1 VTMRTKQ
8 TRQVCVLLPN
18 KQHLDFSVRMRARG
32 QEVMK
37 TVLRS
42 LGVGDLQVFALALLR
57 DNEYLF
63 LDLEQKL
70 RKYFGKTWS
79 RNSLKV
85 SFSLVKFYLENGLLI
100 LSSKVQQLYY
110 WELRQKVL
118 QSQSHQQEALLFQ
131 LAASAL
137 QAEVGDLERREGAE
151 DEGGDE
157 KKERMQY
164 FLPEDYFP
172 PWLIN
177 HRGRNFLLQ
186 HSPVLH
192 GELRGTPRSWAIL
205 QFIKE
210 ASSLQDAALTFYRMK
225 QGKKELR
232 SSILLGVAL
241 DGVYIYQVG
250 RLLSLH
256 TFIMSMKVILTNSGS
271 RFEIAAVDSKLVYY
285 THSAFHSKHILKH
298 LSDSHR
304 FYMSSKDAASY
315 IQQLEDMQGQQIYF
329 QFKLSPKLFSFVLTL
344 MAEVESEEAFV
355 DDPAEV
361 AWLAEFLYGVSV
373 DGPLQL
379 PYSTWAGVCY
389 NQQQRNY
396 LPRVCV
402 MLFCASCNWKL
413 SLLISCDHGNET
425 GEQNSVVS
433 LRMIYVIYV
442 GPALNASLFSSG
454 VQVWCKRVGE
464 ASHSFDSQ

>member
-1 VTMRTKQ
+1 MRTKQ

-85 SFSLVKFYLENGLLI
+85 PFIVFLRVKFYLENGLLI

-241 DGVYIYQVG
+241 DGVYIYQEVEG
-250 RLLSLH
+250 KKHALSAFTWSEIVRF
-256 TFIMSMKVILTNSGS
+256 TFQGS

-315 IQQLEDMQGQQIYF
+315 IQQLEDMQALQLHREAYICDMTHLRQRLQCYNLTASVSDFSNMETDTTWTKGGAEEEQSP
-329 QFKLSPKLFSFVLTL
+329 LS
-344 MAEVESEEAFV
+344 EVESEEAFV

-379 PYSTWAGVCY
+379 PYSTWAAVT
-389 NQQQRNY
+389 
-396 LPRVCV
+396 
-402 MLFCASCNWKL
+402 MEMK
-413 SLLISCDHGNET
+413 
-425 GEQNSVVS
+425 
-433 LRMIYVIYV
+433 
-442 GPALNASLFSSG
+442 
-454 VQVWCKRVGE
+454 QVWCKRVGE

>member
-1 VTMRTKQ
+1 MRTKQ
-8 TRQVCVLLPN
+8 MRHVSVLLPN
-18 KQHLDFSVRMRARG
+18 KQHLDCSVRRRARG

-42 LGVGDLQVFALALLR
+42 LGVGDLQVFGLALLR

-85 SFSLVKFYLENGLLI
+85 PFIVFLRVKFYLENGLLI

-118 QSQSHQQEALLFQ
+118 QSQDHQQEALLFQ

-137 QAEVGDLERREGAE
+137 QAEVGDLERGEGAE

-157 KKERMQY
+157 KKERVQY

-192 GELRGTPRSWAIL
+192 GELRGTPRRRAIL

-225 QGKKELR
+225 QGKNELR

-241 DGVYIYQVG
+241 DGVYIYQEVEG
-250 RLLSLH
+250 KQRVLFAFTWSEIDRF
-256 TFIMSMKVILTNSGS
+256 TFQGS

-304 FYMSSKDAASY
+304 FYVNSKDAACY
-315 IQQLEDMQGQQIYF
+315 IQQLEDMQTCQLHREAYICDMTHLRQRLRCYNLTGSASDCSNVETDTTWNKDGAEEEQSP
-329 QFKLSPKLFSFVLTL
+329 LS
-344 MAEVESEEAFV
+344 EVESEEAFV

-361 AWLAEFLYGVSV
+361 TWLAEFLYGASV
-373 DGPLQL
+373 DGPLRL
-379 PYSTWAGVCY
+379 PSSTWAAVT
-389 NQQQRNY
+389 
-396 LPRVCV
+396 
-402 MLFCASCNWKL
+402 MEMK
-413 SLLISCDHGNET
+413 
-425 GEQNSVVS
+425 
-433 LRMIYVIYV
+433 
-442 GPALNASLFSSG
+442 
-454 VQVWCKRVGE
+454 QVLCKRVGA
-464 ASHSFDSQ
+464 ASRSFDSQ

>member
-1 VTMRTKQ
+1 MRTKHM
-8 TRQVCVLLPN
+8 RQVRVLLPN
-18 KQHLDFSVRMRARG
+18 KQHLDCSVRMRARG

-42 LGVGDLQVFALALLR
+42 LGVGDLQVFGLALLR

-85 SFSLVKFYLENGLLI
+85 SFSLHNSWNISPDILNEEAELFMLHFQVPFIVFLRVKFYLENGLLI

-118 QSQSHQQEALLFQ
+118 QSQNHQQEALLFQ

-137 QAEVGDLERREGAE
+137 QAEAGDLERGEGAE

-172 PWLIN
+172 AWLIN

-192 GELRGTPRSWAIL
+192 GELRGTPRSRAIL

-210 ASSLQDAALTFYRMK
+210 ASGLQDAALTFYRMK
-225 QGKKELR
+225 QGENELS

-241 DGVYIYQVG
+241 DGVYIYQEVEG
-250 RLLSLH
+250 KKRVLFAFTWSEIDRF
-256 TFIMSMKVILTNSGS
+256 TFQGS

-304 FYMSSKDAASY
+304 FYMNSKDAACY
-315 IQQLEDMQGQQIYF
+315 IQQLEDMQTCQLHREAYICDVTDLRQRLRCYNLTGSESDCSNMETDTTWSKVGAEEEQRP
-329 QFKLSPKLFSFVLTL
+329 LS
-344 MAEVESEEAFV
+344 EVESEEAFV

-361 AWLAEFLYGVSV
+361 TWLAEFLYGVSV

-379 PYSTWAGVCY
+379 PSSTWAAVTMEMK
-389 NQQQRNY
+389 Q
-396 LPRVCV
+396 
-402 MLFCASCNWKL
+402 
-413 SLLISCDHGNET
+413 
-425 GEQNSVVS
+425 
-433 LRMIYVIYV
+433 
-442 GPALNASLFSSG
+442 
-454 VQVWCKRVGE
+454 
-464 ASHSFDSQ
+464 

>member
-1 VTMRTKQ
+1 MRTKQ
-8 TRQVCVLLPN
+8 MRRVCVLLPN
-18 KQHLDFSVRMRARG
+18 KQHLDCSVRMRARG

-42 LGVGDLQVFALALLR
+42 LGVGDLQVFGLALLR

-85 SFSLVKFYLENGLLI
+85 PFIVFLRVKFYLENGLLI
-100 LSSKVQQLYY
+100 FSSKVQQLYY

-118 QSQSHQQEALLFQ
+118 QSQNHQQEALLFQ

-151 DEGGDE
+151 DEGGEE
-157 KKERMQY
+157 KNERMQY

-177 HRGRNFLLQ
+177 RRGRNFLLQ

-192 GELRGTPRSWAIL
+192 GELSGTPRSRAIL

-225 QGKKELR
+225 QGKNELR

-241 DGVYIYQVG
+241 DGVYIYQEVEG
-250 RLLSLH
+250 KKRILFAFTWSEIDRF
-256 TFIMSMKVILTNSGS
+256 TFQGS
-271 RFEIAAVDSKLVYY
+271 RFEIAAVDSKLVFY

-304 FYMSSKDAASY
+304 FYLTSRDAASY
-315 IQQLEDMQGQQIYF
+315 VQQLEDMQTRQLHREAYICDMTHLRQRLRCF
-329 QFKLSPKLFSFVLTL
+329 SLTASASDCSNMETDTTWTKDAAEEEQSPLLG
-344 MAEVESEEAFV
+344 VESEEAFV
-355 DDPAEV
+355 DDPADV
-361 AWLAEFLYGVSV
+361 TWLAEFLYGVSV

-379 PYSTWAGVCY
+379 PSSTWAAVTAEMK
-389 NQQQRNY
+389 Q
-396 LPRVCV
+396 
-402 MLFCASCNWKL
+402 
-413 SLLISCDHGNET
+413 
-425 GEQNSVVS
+425 
-433 LRMIYVIYV
+433 
-442 GPALNASLFSSG
+442 
-454 VQVWCKRVGE
+454 
-464 ASHSFDSQ
+464 

>member
-1 VTMRTKQ
+1 MRTKQ
-8 TRQVCVLLPN
+8 MRQVRVLLPN
-18 KQHLDFSVRMRARG
+18 KQHLDCSVRMRARG

-42 LGVGDLQVFALALLR
+42 LGVGDLQVFGLALLR
-57 DNEYLF
+57 ENEYLF

-79 RNSLKV
+79 RNSLNV
-85 SFSLVKFYLENGLLI
+85 PFIVFLRVKFYLENGLLI

-118 QSQSHQQEALLFQ
+118 QSQNHQQEALLFQ

-137 QAEVGDLERREGAE
+137 QAEAGDLERGEGAE

-172 PWLIN
+172 AWLIN

-192 GELRGTPRSWAIL
+192 GELRGTPRSRAIL

-210 ASSLQDAALTFYRMK
+210 ASGLQDAALTFYRMK
-225 QGKKELR
+225 QGENELS

-241 DGVYIYQVG
+241 DGVYIYQEVEG
-250 RLLSLH
+250 KKRVLFAFTWSEIDRF
-256 TFIMSMKVILTNSGS
+256 TFQGS

-304 FYMSSKDAASY
+304 FYVNSKDAACY
-315 IQQLEDMQGQQIYF
+315 IQQLEDMQTCQLHREAYICDMTDLRQRLRCYNLTGSESDCSNMETDTTWSKVGAEEEQSP
-329 QFKLSPKLFSFVLTL
+329 LS
-344 MAEVESEEAFV
+344 EVT
-355 DDPAEV
+355 
-361 AWLAEFLYGVSV
+361 WLAEFLYGVSV

-379 PYSTWAGVCY
+379 PSSTWAAVT
-389 NQQQRNY
+389 
-396 LPRVCV
+396 
-402 MLFCASCNWKL
+402 MEMK
-413 SLLISCDHGNET
+413 
-425 GEQNSVVS
+425 
-433 LRMIYVIYV
+433 
-442 GPALNASLFSSG
+442 
-454 VQVWCKRVGE
+454 QVLCKRVGE

>member
-1 VTMRTKQ
+1 MRTKQ
-8 TRQVCVLLPN
+8 MRQVRVLLPN
-18 KQHLDFSVRMRARG
+18 KQHLDCSVRMRARG

-42 LGVGDLQVFALALLR
+42 LGVGDLQVFGLALLR
-57 DNEYLF
+57 ENEYLF

-79 RNSLKV
+79 RNSLNV
-85 SFSLVKFYLENGLLI
+85 PFIVFLRVKFYLENGLLI

-118 QSQSHQQEALLFQ
+118 QSQNHQQEALLFQ

-137 QAEVGDLERREGAE
+137 QAEAGDLERGEGAE

-172 PWLIN
+172 AWLIN

-192 GELRGTPRSWAIL
+192 GELRGTPRSRAIL

-210 ASSLQDAALTFYRMK
+210 ASGLQDAALTFYRMK
-225 QGKKELR
+225 QGENELS

-241 DGVYIYQVG
+241 DGVYIYQEVEG
-250 RLLSLH
+250 KKRVLFAFTWSEIDRF
-256 TFIMSMKVILTNSGS
+256 TFQGS

-304 FYMSSKDAASY
+304 FYVNSKDAACY
-315 IQQLEDMQGQQIYF
+315 IQQLEDMQTCQLHREAYICDMTDLRQRLRCYNLTGSESDCSNMETDTTWSKVGAEEEQSP
-329 QFKLSPKLFSFVLTL
+329 LS
-344 MAEVESEEAFV
+344 EVESEEAFV

-361 AWLAEFLYGVSV
+361 TWLAEFLYGVSV

-379 PYSTWAGVCY
+379 PSSTWAAVT
-389 NQQQRNY
+389 
-396 LPRVCV
+396 
-402 MLFCASCNWKL
+402 MEMK
-413 SLLISCDHGNET
+413 
-425 GEQNSVVS
+425 
-433 LRMIYVIYV
+433 
-442 GPALNASLFSSG
+442 
-454 VQVWCKRVGE
+454 QVLCKRVGE